1 MSDILT
7 DTEAAALLDCAP
19 STVQELARTHQL
31 PAVQFGRSWRFP
43 RAALVEYLN
52 RRALEHMVTPA
63 PRLLEKPKAAQI
75 RKIEVKLPPVL
86 PRLSG

>member
-52 RRALEHMVTPA
+52 RRALEHMTPSRQQPPSAKAVPLRKVTPPA
-63 PRLLEKPKAAQI
+63 
-75 RKIEVKLPPVL
+75 LPS
-86 PRLSG
+86 LSS